1 MATPTSDEKTTALIT
16 YLTIFGL
23 IIGFIMNNTKKSEFV
38 SYHIRN
44 MIGLSLGMIALGVL
58 FWMGIPSLLIKG
70 LQLVLVILWTIGI
83 IGALKGEK
91 LEIPV
96 VGKFFQ
102 DWFKSI

>member
-16 YLTIFGL
+16 YITILGL
-23 IIGFIMNNTKKSEFV
+23 IIGIIMNNTKKSEFV

-44 MIGLSLGMIALGVL
+44 MIGLSLGMIALGVFL
-58 FWMGIPSLLIKG
+58 WMGIPSLLIKG
-70 LQLVLVILWTIGI
+70 LQLVFVILWIIGI
-83 IGALKGEK
+83 SGALKGDK

-102 DWFKSI
+102 DWFKSV